1 MKPYNIQRQP
11 TIQLALS
18 SFREARDNILV
29 TVTFLGISLF
39 STKIIDNFY
48 KLIEDKLDLYFL
60 ALFFLLIFFSIA
72 VMLLETIV
80 ATLLLYGDDDD
91 LSISRVLRFI
101 FVVLFVTVVAIP
113 SYIPIEY
120 IIYFLPTTAAALA
133 IFIRLGF
140 KWQPLENINQ
150 ILTYV
155 LWLQVSLSG
164 LCIVTF
170 LFLYCA
176 KKL

>member
-1 MKPYNIQRQP
+1 MNIKLRW
-11 TIQLALS
+11 LGNLS
-18 SFREARDNILV
+18 VLRIG
-29 TVTFLGISLF
+29 LG
-39 STKIIDNFY
+39 
-48 KLIEDKLDLYFL
+48 
-60 ALFFLLIFFSIA
+60 ALLI
-72 VMLLETIV
+72 LLPV
-80 ATLLLYGDDDD
+80 LLMAQAQGQTYIKSWD
-91 LSISRVLRFI
+91 
-101 FVVLFVTVVAIP
+101 VTVVAIP

-155 LWLQVSLSG
+155 LCLQVSLSG
-164 LCIVTF
+164 FCIVTF